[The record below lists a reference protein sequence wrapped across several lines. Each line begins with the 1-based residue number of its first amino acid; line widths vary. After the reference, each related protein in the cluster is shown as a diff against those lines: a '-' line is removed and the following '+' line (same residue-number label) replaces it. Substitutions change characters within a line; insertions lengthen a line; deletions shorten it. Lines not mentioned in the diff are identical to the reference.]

1 MQEIENLQAKYNK
14 LVTQYNKLY
23 CNYLDLEKCNND
35 LLAENKKL
43 PTKYKLSDIQ
53 LANKGAND
61 CGYYEVEKEKL
72 NYKKHIEKTKL
83 KLILLIYLI
92 FIALILIIEL
102 AYLKCF

>member
-1 MQEIENLQAKYNK
+1 MISEEKYNK
-14 LVTQYNKLY
+14 LYAQ
-23 CNYLDLEKCNND
+23 YLDLIQVNND
-35 LLAENKKL
+35 LLKENKKL

-53 LANKGAND
+53 LANNGVND

-72 NYKKHIEKTKL
+72 NYKKQIEKTKL

-92 FIALILIIEL
+92 FIVLILIIEL